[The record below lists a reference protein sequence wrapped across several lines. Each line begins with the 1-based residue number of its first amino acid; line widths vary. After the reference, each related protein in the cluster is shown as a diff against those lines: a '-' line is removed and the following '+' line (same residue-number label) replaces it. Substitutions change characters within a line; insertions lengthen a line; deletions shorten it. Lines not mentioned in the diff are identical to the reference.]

1 MRSSVRQD
9 QECTKERRRENV
21 LITSVS
27 IVSLSLNAVCGRI
40 EGGGVSI
47 AAAPFFFVSFLG
59 AKNEPKK
66 LCSSFFMSTSRSL
79 LLFTTTRV
87 ALGSWLCEGFLDA
100 ESRSLII
107 PVAYRK
113 TR

>member
-1 MRSSVRQD
+1 VYQQGNCKTEVKRD
-9 QECTKERRRENV
+9 NA

-27 IVSLSLNAVCGRI
+27 IVSLSFSAFWGRI

-47 AAAPFFFVSFLG
+47 AAAPFFLESFLG

-79 LLFTTTRV
+79 LLFTDARGF
-87 ALGSWLCEGFLDA
+87 LGSWGCGGPLGA
-100 ESRSLII
+100 ESRSVMRA
-107 PVAYRK
+107 VACNESR
-113 TR
+113 